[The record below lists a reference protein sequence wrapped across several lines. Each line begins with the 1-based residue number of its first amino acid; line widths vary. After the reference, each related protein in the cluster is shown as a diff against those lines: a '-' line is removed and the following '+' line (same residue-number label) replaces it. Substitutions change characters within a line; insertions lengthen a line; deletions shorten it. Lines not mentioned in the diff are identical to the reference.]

1 MFIIYFILFIVYIKW
16 YKKIKFMINNYLNK
30 IIRYICVVVN
40 RVKIYFMKEW
50 GLLYWYK
57 EIFDMV
63 FC

>member
-1 MFIIYFILFIVYIKW
+1 MIK
-16 YKKIKFMINNYLNK
+16 NYLNK

-50 GLLYWYK
+50 GLFYWYK

>member
-1 MFIIYFILFIVYIKW
+1 
-16 YKKIKFMINNYLNK
+16 MINNYLNK